1 MFAIK
6 GMQDGVYL
14 NRVYGYQLSRI
25 DRLANVIIGSVMFAL
40 LILPV
45 VAMYVL
51 ARHDEQ
57 VSPFASVG
65 VLIAFTL
72 IFCAALH
79 GLTRATQQEVVAA
92 SAAYCAVLV
101 VFVGQTQ
108 TVKVV
113 T

>member
-1 MFAIK
+1 M
-6 GMQDGVYL
+6 YE
-14 NRVYGYQLSRI
+14 
-25 DRLANVIIGSVMFAL
+25 LAS
-40 LILPV
+40 
-45 VAMYVL
+45 
-51 ARHDEQ
+51 HDEQ

-72 IFCAALH
+72 IFGTALH

-101 VFVGQTQ
+101 VFIGQTQ
-108 TVKVV
+108 SVKVV